1 MQNVCWQN
9 CSSLY
14 GYRYMRVCLLAFS
27 LDRKQGFDLKREG
40 KLCSVQLFC
49 IPYGVGLGWGT
60 VPSLHI
66 KQKKSAFSFD
76 ATGKVS
82 VTKKITDPNGHPNSQ
97 ISPPPRISKCTHLSP
112 INALCLTI
120 SGTLTPLRTPPEAW
134 TCSSKALL
142 TTKLTTAPARKKHFI
157 CECIQS

>member
-1 MQNVCWQN
+1 MQNVWWQN

-82 VTKKITDPNGHPNSQ
+82 VTKKKITDPNGHPNSQ
-97 ISPPPRISKCTHLSP
+97 ISPPLHLQMHPPQPNQRFVSHHFWHSDTSENTPRSLDLLIKSSSHNK
-112 INALCLTI
+112 INHSA
-120 SGTLTPLRTPPEAW
+120 GE
-134 TCSSKALL
+134 
-142 TTKLTTAPARKKHFI
+142 KKTFYL
-157 CECIQS
+157 

>member
-1 MQNVCWQN
+1 M
-9 CSSLY
+9 
-14 GYRYMRVCLLAFS
+14 LAFS
-27 LDRKQGFDLKREG
+27 LDRKQGFDLKHEG
-40 KLCSVQLFC
+40 KLCSVQSFC

-82 VTKKITDPNGHPNSQ
+82 VTKKSQ
-97 ISPPPRISKCTHLSP
+97 IQMGILIVRFFSPLHLQMHPPQPNQRFY
-112 INALCLTI
+112 ALCLTI

>member
-1 MQNVCWQN
+1 
-9 CSSLY
+9 
-14 GYRYMRVCLLAFS
+14 MRVCLLAFS

-97 ISPPPRISKCTHLSP
+97 ISPPASP
-112 INALCLTI
+112 NAPTSAQSTLCVSPFL
-120 SGTLTPLRTPPEAW
+120 
-134 TCSSKALL
+134 AL
-142 TTKLTTAPARKKHFI
+142 
-157 CECIQS
+157 

>member
-1 MQNVCWQN
+1 MQNVWWQN

-82 VTKKITDPNGHPNSQ
+82 VTKKKSQ
-97 ISPPPRISKCTHLSP
+97 IQMGILIVRFPPLHLQMHPPQPNQRFVSHHFWHSDTSENTPRSLDLLIKSSSHNK
-112 INALCLTI
+112 INHSA
-120 SGTLTPLRTPPEAW
+120 GE
-134 TCSSKALL
+134 
-142 TTKLTTAPARKKHFI
+142 KKTFYL
-157 CECIQS
+157 

>member
-1 MQNVCWQN
+1 M
-9 CSSLY
+9 
-14 GYRYMRVCLLAFS
+14 LAFS

-40 KLCSVQLFC
+40 KLCSVQSFC

-82 VTKKITDPNGHPNSQ
+82 VTKKSQ
-97 ISPPPRISKCTHLSP
+97 IQMGILIVRFSPPRSPNAPTSAQSTLLHFVSHHFWHSDTSQNTPRSLDLLIKSSSHNK
-112 INALCLTI
+112 INHSA
-120 SGTLTPLRTPPEAW
+120 GE
-134 TCSSKALL
+134 
-142 TTKLTTAPARKKHFI
+142 KKTFYL
-157 CECIQS
+157 